1 MASHSEELRHSD
13 QADVTGSMWRA
24 LAVLRFVTLAHA
36 VIIDTR
42 NWQEFSRPLTG
53 WMVLSGVAVWTLI
66 VTWAYD
72 SPKRRRWWVLC
83 LDFVIAV
90 GALVVTPYVETVPL
104 RDTQATVASYWVIAP
119 VLAWAIHKG
128 WLAGA
133 LAAVLL
139 EIPDILIRNDI
150 DSTVLGNSFLLLM
163 AGAVVG
169 YLATLLRDTAA
180 ERAYLA
186 GLAARTAERER
197 LARAVHDGV
206 LQVLSY
212 VQRRAP
218 ELGPAGNELA
228 QAAGEQEAKL
238 RALVQGKPQQ
248 AEGERE
254 TDPGGLVNVGRS
266 LSELANSAG
275 SSVSI
280 AAPAGPVLLESSAAR
295 ELVAAAGAALD
306 NAAQHAPGAKVYV
319 LLEDEGAAV
328 VVSIRDDGPG
338 IAEGRL
344 REAAASG
351 RMGVS
356 RSIRGRMA
364 DLGGTAT
371 LHTAE
376 GAGTEWELRLPRAG
390 VPKPK

>member
-1 MASHSEELRHSD
+1 MASHPEELRHSD
-13 QADVTGSMWRA
+13 EADVTGSLWRA

-42 NWQEFSRPLTG
+42 NWQDFARPLTG

-72 SPKRRRWWVLC
+72 SPNRRRWWVLS

-90 GALVVTPYVETVPL
+90 GALVVTPYVETLDL
-104 RDTQATVASYWVIAP
+104 RNTQATVASYWVIAP

-139 EIPDILIRNDI
+139 EIPDVWIRSEI
-150 DSTVLGNSFLLLM
+150 DATVLGNSFLLLM

-212 VQRRAP
+212 VQRRGP

-228 QAAGEQEAKL
+228 QAAGEQEEKL
-238 RALVQGKPQQ
+238 RALVQGKPLQ

-280 AAPAGPVLLESSAAR
+280 AAPAGPVLLGSSAAQ
-295 ELVAAAGAALD
+295 ELVAAVRAALD
-306 NAAQHAPGAKVYV
+306 NAAQHAPGAKVYL
-319 LLEDEGAAV
+319 LLEDEGSAV
-328 VVSIRDDGPG
+328 VVSIRDTGPG
-338 IAEGRL
+338 IADGRL

-371 LHTAE
+371 LNTAE
-376 GAGTEWELRLPRAG
+376 GAGTEWELRLPRG
-390 VPKPK
+390 ES

>member
-1 MASHSEELRHSD
+1 
-13 QADVTGSMWRA
+13 MWRA

-36 VIIDTR
+36 VIIDTM
-42 NWQEFSRPLTG
+42 NWRAFSRPLTG
-53 WMVLSGVAVWTLI
+53 WMVLSAVAVWTLV

-72 SPKRRRWWVLC
+72 SPGRRRWWVLS

-90 GALVVTPYVETVPL
+90 GALVVTPYVESGAL
-104 RDTQATVASYWVIAP
+104 RGTQATVASYWVIAP

-133 LAAVLL
+133 ISAVLL
-139 EIPDILIRNDI
+139 EIPDIWIRTDR
-150 DSTVLGNSFLLLM
+150 DATVLGNSFLLLM
-163 AGAVVG
+163 AGTVVG
-169 YLATLLRDTAA
+169 YLATLLRETAA

-212 VQRRAP
+212 VQRRGP
-218 ELGPAGNELA
+218 ELGPAGAEMA
-228 QAAGEQEAKL
+228 RAAGEQESKL

-248 AEGERE
+248 TEGERE
-254 TDPGGLVNVGRS
+254 TDPGGLVNVGRL

-275 SSVSI
+275 SAGPSVSI
-280 AAPAGPVLLESSAAR
+280 AAPAGPVLLESAVAS
-295 ELVAAAGAALD
+295 ELVAAVRAALD
-306 NAAQHAPGAKVYV
+306 NAAQHAPGAKVYL

-328 VVSIRDDGPG
+328 TISIRDDGPG
-338 IAEGRL
+338 IASGRL

-371 LHTAE
+371 LHTSE
-376 GAGTEWELRLPRAG
+376 GAGTEWELRLPRST
-390 VPKPK
+390 PRS